1 MMKPTPYLIG
11 REGQDVFLQVGS
23 NRLTFDYQ
31 TALRVGA
38 VIVHEAKQAKREAGD
53 MSIHAIGLG
62 TLTDANLDE
71 LKAQKRKDGTALY
84 R

>member
-1 MMKPTPYLIG
+1 MLKPTPYLIG
-11 REGQDVFLQVGS
+11 REGPDVYLQVGTG
-23 NRLTFDYQ
+23 RLTFDYQ
-31 TALRVGA
+31 TALRVAA
-38 VIVHEAKQAKREAGD
+38 VLFHEAKLAKREAGD

>member
-1 MMKPTPYLIG
+1 
-11 REGQDVFLQVGS
+11 
-23 NRLTFDYQ
+23 
-31 TALRVGA
+31 
-38 VIVHEAKQAKREAGD
+38 

-71 LKAQKRKDGTALY
+71 LKAQKRKDGTAVY